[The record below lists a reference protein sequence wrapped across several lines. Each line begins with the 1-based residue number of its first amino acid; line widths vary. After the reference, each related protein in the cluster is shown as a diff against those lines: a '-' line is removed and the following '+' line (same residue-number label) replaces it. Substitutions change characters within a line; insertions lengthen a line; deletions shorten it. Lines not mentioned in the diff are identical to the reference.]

1 MRIVTC
7 LTLLLTIVALP
18 ACQTVG
24 TAGRIARVAG
34 PGSPG
39 DDRVFDFP
47 YLMRDLDNGLRVI
60 IVKTD
65 YPDIVTIQIPVQTGS
80 RNEVE
85 PGKSGFAHFFEHMM
99 FRGTENYPPEIYAEM
114 LKNAGADQNAY
125 TTDDYTNYHVT
136 FTKPDLETVIKL
148 EADRFQHLS
157 YTEDQFKT
165 EALAVKGEYLK
176 NYSNPMRKIF
186 ERMRDLAFTAH
197 TYKHTTM
204 GFFDDI
210 DNMPNQLAYSKTFFD
225 RWYRPE
231 KTTVLLCGD
240 VDPQKTFALV
250 KKYWGDW
257 ERGSWTVDIPE
268 EPQQRA
274 AIYEH
279 IKWDAPTQPW
289 VVVGFHGPRFDP
301 RDKPMPS
308 MDLIQQ
314 VYFSQTSELYQK
326 LVIKDQLVDQL
337 FPFFPNRKDPYLLM
351 VGARVLNP
359 DSAASVR
366 DSILETFARARVEKV
381 DRKRLEDVK
390 SRLKYQF
397 VSRMDNSASIGSIL
411 ARYVQYDRTPET
423 INELYRTYN
432 DITPTD
438 MLTYANAYFND
449 DSMITVTLS
458 NEAALPGL
466 RGAGSVEPFLAKHR
480 SGKPVDVKL
489 VEMQTR
495 SPLIDVSLLFNVGAA
510 DDPAGKKGL
519 AQLTAAMIT
528 GGGSESRKIE
538 EIDEAFY
545 PMAAGFGAQV
555 DKEMT
560 RLAGSVHRDN
570 LDDFYGI
577 ISEQLLTPGWR
588 EEDFARIK
596 TNTINS
602 IRTNLVG
609 NNDEELGKEVLY
621 EFVYGADHPY
631 GSLTLG
637 AVKQIQSI
645 TLDDVKAFYGRFF
658 TPENLTVGLAGGYS
672 EDFVTRLKG
681 DLANLPRGSRDQLTI
696 GPPPAI
702 AGHQAI
708 IVQKETPAVAVSF
721 GFPIDVR
728 RGDPDWVALWLAR
741 SFFGEHRSNNS
752 HLYNRIRELRGMNYG
767 DYAYIEYF
775 PGGMFQFHPDAN
787 LGRHRQIFQ
796 VWIRPL
802 RNNNDAH
809 FATRTAV
816 FELNKLIDR
825 GMTTEQFEAT
835 RNYLSKFVA
844 LLVKTQSRQLGY
856 KLDSAYYDTDAFADY
871 VRTGLDRLTVDEV
884 NRVIRKHLQAKNMKF
899 VFIAKDAGDLKQRLI
914 SNQTSPITYN
924 TPKPALKQEDE
935 MIQDFTLGF
944 SADSVNVIPA
954 DRLFD

>member
-1 MRIVTC
+1 MRIMFG
-7 LTLLLTIVALP
+7 LSLLLTGMALS
-18 ACQTVG
+18 ACQTG
-24 TAGRIARVAG
+24 GSGGRIATVARPDT
-34 PGSPG
+34 PGA
-39 DDRVFDFP
+39 DRVFDFP
-47 YLMRDLDNGLRVI
+47 YLMRDLGNGLRVI

-99 FRGTENYPPEIYAEM
+99 FRGTENYPPEVYAEM

-136 FTKPDLETVIKL
+136 FTKDDLETIIKL

-157 YTEDQFKT
+157 YTEDQFRT

-176 NYSNPMRKIF
+176 NYSNPIRKIF
-186 ERMRDLAFTAH
+186 ERMRDLAFTTH

-204 GFFDDI
+204 GLFDDI
-210 DNMPNQLAYSKTFFD
+210 NNMPNQLAYSKTFFD

-231 KTTVLLCGD
+231 NTTVLLCGD
-240 VDPQKTFALV
+240 VNPQETFALV
-250 KKYWGDW
+250 KKYWGGW
-257 ERGSWTVDIPE
+257 ARGSWSVDIPE
-268 EPQQRA
+268 EPHQRGV
-274 AIYEH
+274 IYEH
-279 IKWDAPTQPW
+279 IQWDAPTQPW

-301 RDKPMPS
+301 RDKAMPS

-326 LVIKDQLVDQL
+326 LVIRDQLVDQL
-337 FPFFPNRKDPYLLM
+337 FPFFPNRKDPFLLM

-359 DSAASVR
+359 DSAATVR

-381 DRKRLEDVK
+381 DRKRLQDVK

-397 VSRMDNSASIGSIL
+397 VSGMDNSASIGSIL

-423 INELYRTYN
+423 INELYRTY
-432 DITPTD
+432 DAITPDD
-438 MLTYANAYFND
+438 MLKYANVYFQD
-449 DSMITVTLS
+449 ASMVNVTLS
-458 NEAALPGL
+458 NEASLPNLSGS
-466 RGAGSVEPFLAKHR
+466 GSVEPFIAKYR
-480 SGKPVDVKL
+480 SGKPVDVKM
-489 VEMQTR
+489 VEMKTR
-495 SPLIDVSLLFNVGAA
+495 SPLIDVALLFRVGAA
-510 DDPAGKKGL
+510 DDPAGQKGL

-538 EIDEAFY
+538 EIDEALY
-545 PMAAGFGAQV
+545 PMAAGFSAQV

-570 LDDFYGI
+570 LDRWYDI

-588 EEDFARIK
+588 EEDFTRIK
-596 TNTINS
+596 TNTIS
-602 IRTNLVG
+602 AIRTNLVG

-621 EFVYGADHPY
+621 EFIYGADHPY

-637 AVKQIQSI
+637 AVKQLESI

-658 TPENLTVGLAGGYS
+658 TPENLTVGLAGGYT
-672 EDFVTRLKG
+672 DAFVTRLKG
-681 DLANLPRGSRDQLTI
+681 DLVRLPRGSRDQLTI
-696 GPPPAI
+696 APPPAI
-702 AGHQAI
+702 QGHQAI

-721 GFPIDVR
+721 GCPIDVR

-809 FATRTAV
+809 FATRTAM
-816 FELNKLIDR
+816 FELNKLIEN
-825 GMTTEQFEAT
+825 GLTAEQFEAT
-835 RNYLSKFVA
+835 RNYLSKFVS

-856 KLDSAYYDTDAFADY
+856 QLDSEYYGTDAFTDY
-871 VRTGLDRLTVDEV
+871 VRAGLKRLTVDQV
-884 NRVIRKHLQAKNMKF
+884 NRVIRKHLQAEDMKF
-899 VFIAKDAGDLKQRLI
+899 VFITKDAGDLKQRLI
-914 SNQTSPITYN
+914 SDQSSPIKYN
-924 TPKPALKQEDE
+924 TPKPELKQEDDI
-935 MIQDFTLGF
+935 IQNLPLGF
-944 SADSVNVIPA
+944 AADSVTVIPA
-954 DRLFD
+954 DRLFQ